1 MTIKNKLVGVMGI
14 SIISILANIYIVN
27 YMLSE
32 NRKLVDAETFV
43 HKIENNMK
51 SLTIDAANFASYKKR
66 SYIAQ
71 FYSDYKLF
79 NENTA
84 ALKHSLNTIGL
95 ETTALDEIIT
105 NAKAYKTSFDNVVT
119 IQAKLGFGPKKGLNK
134 KLAQAEKKA
143 ELYAKKIQDQDIFSM
158 VLTLSNLEKSFRVS
172 HSKKYLKK
180 FKRSYNALIYYLE
193 SNNIKDKEKITTILA
208 NYKKYFTAFVK
219 ATDVKG
225 LSLDKGLIGKM
236 HTLSERNQLLL
247 HKMHKTYAPLLEQ
260 KISSLTVV
268 SLTIQLGFGIVIVML
283 LLFVIKSIVDP
294 VKKLISTAKELTQGD
309 GDLTIRLSTDTNDE
323 IAEANRYIN
332 DFIQKVQ
339 NILKVVIASSEQ
351 NRSITDHL
359 EQTVIS
365 VEEKSKHQNGVL
377 NETVDEGTQMKNAL
391 TIAIEEA
398 EHGKENLIQSNENLV
413 ATQEDI
419 LTLVTKV
426 QNSADT
432 QIEIAQGLNQLSQ
445 DAAQVKDILTVIS
458 DIADQTNLLAL
469 NAAIEAARAGEHG
482 RGFAVVADEV
492 RKLAERTQKSLA
504 EINATVNVIVQS
516 IVDSS
521 TQMNETSTE
530 IEELASI
537 STNVGDK
544 INETVEI
551 MSQSAQMS
559 ENILDGYRENANKT
573 ETIIQK
579 IQDVSQLSNE
589 NIQTVEDV
597 ARASEQIRQAT
608 QELKSHLQTFKV

>member
-1 MTIKNKLVGVMGI
+1 MGI

-27 YMLSE
+27 YILSE
-32 NRKLVDAETFV
+32 NKKLEDTQTFIY
-43 HKIENNMK
+43 KIEKNMK
-51 SLTIDAANFASYKKR
+51 SLSIDAGNFASYKQQ
-66 SYIAQ
+66 SYIAE
-71 FYSDYKLF
+71 FNKDFKLF
-79 NENTA
+79 SKNVNVLNDSLIEVDLEVTTLNEIA
-84 ALKHSLNTIGL
+84 K
-95 ETTALDEIIT
+95 
-105 NAKAYKTSFDNVVT
+105 NAQAYKKSFDNVVS
-119 IQAKLGFGPKKGLNK
+119 IQEELGFGAKKGLNK
-134 KLAQAEKKA
+134 KLSQSEKEA

-158 VLTLSNLEKSFRVS
+158 VLTLSNLEKSFRVT

-180 FKRSYNALIYYLE
+180 FKRSYSALLYYID
-193 SNNIKDKEKITTILA
+193 SNNIKDDEKIKTILA
-208 NYKKYFTAFVK
+208 SYKKYFISFVE
-219 ATDVKG
+219 ATDTKG
-225 LSLDKGLIGKM
+225 LSLDKGLIGTM
-236 HTLSERNQLLL
+236 NTLSQRNQVLLN
-247 HKMHKTYAPLLEQ
+247 KMHKTYAPLLEE
-260 KISSLTVV
+260 KINSLTRI
-268 SLTIQLGFGIVIVML
+268 SLIVQLGFGLVIVL
-283 LLFVIKSIVDP
+283 LLLLVIKSIVDP
-294 VKKLISTAKELTQGD
+294 VKNLIGTAKELTQGD
-309 GDLTIRLSTDTNDE
+309 GDLTIRLNSDTSDE

-339 NILKVVIASSEQ
+339 NILKVVITSSEQ
-351 NRSITDHL
+351 NINIADHL
-359 EQTVIS
+359 EQTIVS
-365 VEEKSKHQNGVL
+365 VEENSKHQNDVL

-391 TIAIEEA
+391 TSAIAEA

-419 LTLVTKV
+419 LNLVNKV
-426 QNSADT
+426 QNAAQT
-432 QIEIAQGLNQLSQ
+432 QIAIAQGLNQLSQ

-492 RKLAERTQKSLA
+492 RKLAERTQKSLT

-521 TQMNETSTE
+521 TQMNDTSTE
-530 IEELASI
+530 IEELAAI

-551 MSQSAQMS
+551 MSHSVQMS
-559 ENILDGYRENANKT
+559 ENILDGYRGNATKT

-597 ARASEQIRQAT
+597 ARGSEQIREAT
-608 QELKSHLQTFKV
+608 QELKSHLETFKV

>member
-1 MTIKNKLVGVMGI
+1 MGI

-309 GDLTIRLSTDTNDE
+309 GDLTIRLNTDTNDE

-339 NILKVVIASSEQ
+339 NILKVVISSSEQ

-419 LTLVTKV
+419 LTLVNKV
-426 QNSADT
+426 QNSAET